1 MTVTNKGIKFNGNV
15 VYRIQ
20 KAEFVRLFLN
30 LKTKQVAIQKCREQ
44 DDYSVLFLTRDKNWN
59 WRNGVQLNN
68 QLLKQKIRDFMDW
81 DLENYNYRAY
91 GFFSEEDNAVIF
103 DLKSARKL
111 HRRKIKKLLTKI
123 ATTIKLWRKH

>member
-68 QLLKQKIRDFMDW
+68 QLLKQKIRDFMD
-81 DLENYNYRAY
+81 
-91 GFFSEEDNAVIF
+91 
-103 DLKSARKL
+103 
-111 HRRKIKKLLTKI
+111 
-123 ATTIKLWRKH
+123 